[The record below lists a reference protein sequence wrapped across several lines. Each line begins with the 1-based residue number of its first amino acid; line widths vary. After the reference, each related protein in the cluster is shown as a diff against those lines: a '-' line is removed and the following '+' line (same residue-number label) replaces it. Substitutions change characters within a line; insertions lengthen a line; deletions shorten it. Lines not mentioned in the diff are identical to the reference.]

1 MHDAAGLAPHDEP
14 RLFQDAEVLDE
25 SRQRHPERF
34 GKLADRTFPAL
45 EARQHRAPGRV
56 GQRRESDVQP
66 GVLILNHLVHY
77 RPWN

>member
-25 SRQRHPERF
+25 PRQRHPERF
-34 GKLADRTFPAL
+34 GKLADRMFPAL

-56 GQRRESDVQP
+56 G
-66 GVLILNHLVHY
+66 
-77 RPWN
+77 